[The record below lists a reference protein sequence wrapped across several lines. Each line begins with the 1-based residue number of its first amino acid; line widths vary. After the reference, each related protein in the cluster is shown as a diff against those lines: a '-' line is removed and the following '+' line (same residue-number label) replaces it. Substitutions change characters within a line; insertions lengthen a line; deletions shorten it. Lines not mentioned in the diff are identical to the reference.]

1 MTPTERYLSTF
12 LFIAA
17 LIIIATT
24 MRGCQVNRDLQALE
38 SSYSNDV
45 ASLEADRLFLLD
57 SVDALNAKLK
67 SVEAKRTTEIQ
78 AYTKLSRPEK
88 NKRILG
94 LDSTAVITDSSAT
107 ISNNGIDSI
116 NKLVISYQVE
126 LEASKLKYTII
137 SAQSEVISKDSIII
151 SKLHNEAKAQKKA
164 AKIKLIKTA
173 VISCLVGL
181 VIGLVI

>member
-1 MTPTERYLSTF
+1 MTPTERYLSTL

-24 MRGCQVNRDLQALE
+24 MRGCQVNKDLRSLE
-38 SSYSNDV
+38 SSYNNDV
-45 ASLEADRLFLLD
+45 ANLEADRLFLLD
-57 SVDALNAKLK
+57 SVDALKDKLQL
-67 SVEAKRTTEIQ
+67 VEAKRATEIQ
-78 AYTKLSRPEK
+78 SYTKLSRPEK

-126 LEASKLKYTII
+126 LEATKLKDTII
-137 SAQSEVISKDSIII
+137 SAQSEVIAKDSVIIN
-151 SKLHNEAKAQKKA
+151 KLHNDAKAQKKA
-164 AKIKLIKTA
+164 AKIQNIKAALIGVLLGA
-173 VISCLVGL
+173 VIGM
-181 VIGLVI
+181 VI